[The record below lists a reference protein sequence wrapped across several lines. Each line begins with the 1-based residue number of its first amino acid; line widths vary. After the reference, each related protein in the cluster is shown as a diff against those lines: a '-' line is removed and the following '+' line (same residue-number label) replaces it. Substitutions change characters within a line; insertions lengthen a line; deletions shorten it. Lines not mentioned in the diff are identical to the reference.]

1 MGFYDRHS
9 SPFLNFAM
17 SQLKFNFTPLT
28 RSGGFSFGTP
38 VTSFGTPRPLVAE
51 DQGADVGDLDAPPT
65 PGASGSGLPSG
76 FSLLNKKTKEESL
89 LEKVFKE
96 NEALQ
101 KLKCCVGH
109 CQTFPKPGSKVYVC
123 PKCQL
128 YKCEKCF
135 SGEAP
140 GEAPR
145 AFGQP
150 NILGQPICSSFM
162 CQNTMVLDTV
172 VTGLLSAIVKEQ
184 SRKFYYCSN
193 FENGCKEEFLAQKA
207 HEMSCIYQIV
217 CCPSMNC
224 KEIVVFKDVDAHVEQ
239 AHNIL
244 KVDGEWNFDGTKDE
258 LVQVTACLTSYKQK
272 FYPKIYIKD
281 ENLYFKVVMLGLQ
294 ENVLNFNASFT
305 FILANGK
312 RFCVEDFVYPLTEI
326 GKDSKDDF
334 SYVSTSIKKLT
345 EYVDFKTLEFKKQ
358 ENIQFDLKII
368 NAKLDEIAKD
378 KEHSEEVVD
387 YDG

>member
-1 MGFYDRHS
+1 
-9 SPFLNFAM
+9 M

-96 NEALQ
+96 NEALK
-101 KLKCCVGH
+101 KLKCCVRH

-135 SGEAP
+135 NDEAP
-140 GEAPR
+140 GEAR

-150 NILGQPICSSFM
+150 KEINILGQPKCNSFT
-162 CQNTMVLDTV
+162 CHSTMILDTV

-184 SRKFYYCSN
+184 TKKFYYCSN
-193 FENGCKEEFLAQKA
+193 FLTTCGGSFSLSLA
-207 HEMSCIYQIV
+207 
-217 CCPSMNC
+217 
-224 KEIVVFKDVDAHVEQ
+224 
-239 AHNIL
+239 
-244 KVDGEWNFDGTKDE
+244 
-258 LVQVTACLTSYKQK
+258 
-272 FYPKIYIKD
+272 
-281 ENLYFKVVMLGLQ
+281 
-294 ENVLNFNASFT
+294 
-305 FILANGK
+305 
-312 RFCVEDFVYPLTEI
+312 
-326 GKDSKDDF
+326 
-334 SYVSTSIKKLT
+334 
-345 EYVDFKTLEFKKQ
+345 
-358 ENIQFDLKII
+358 
-368 NAKLDEIAKD
+368 
-378 KEHSEEVVD
+378 
-387 YDG
+387 